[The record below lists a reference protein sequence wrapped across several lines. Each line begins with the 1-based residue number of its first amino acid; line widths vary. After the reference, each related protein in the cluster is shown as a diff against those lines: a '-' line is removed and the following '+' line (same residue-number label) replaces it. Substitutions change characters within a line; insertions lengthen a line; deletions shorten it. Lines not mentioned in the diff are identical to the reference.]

1 MSASTVTTTT
11 PAPGKS
17 RHPYDTCPLC
27 SASDISELRTGDC
40 SHHALYKPVV
50 SPLMV
55 WMRCGAC
62 EHVFT
67 EGYFTDEARAE
78 VFSSTHPNEQPGAD
92 FEQNR
97 YVSARI
103 VERVARYVSD
113 GTGTATWL
121 DAGSGNGSLLFTA
134 EEWGF
139 RPEGLVLRPATAQ
152 GLRALGIDAHCADL
166 TALDGSGRYS
176 VISLTDVLEHMPYPG
191 RGLAAAHRLL
201 REDGVLFASMPSYG
215 CAAWRLLDAR
225 NANPYWGELEHFH
238 NFSRARLY
246 SLLEE
251 HGFEPLHYAV
261 SERHRVGMEVV
272 ARRRTGPA
280 PA

>member
-1 MSASTVTTTT
+1 MSASTVTPTT
-11 PAPGKS
+11 PAPGRS
-17 RHPYDTCPLC
+17 RHPYDACPLC
-27 SASDISELRTGDC
+27 SAPDISELRTGDC

-62 EHVFT
+62 GHVFT
-67 EGYFTDEARAE
+67 EGYFTDEVRAE
-78 VFSSTHPNEQPGAD
+78 VFSSTQPNQRPGAD

-103 VERVARYVSD
+103 VERVARHAPD
-113 GTGTATWL
+113 GAWL
-121 DAGSGNGSLLFTA
+121 DVGFGNGSLLFTA

-139 RPEGLVLRPATAQ
+139 QPRGLDLRPATVQAM
-152 GLRALGIDAHCADL
+152 RALGIDAHCADL
-166 TALDGSGRYS
+166 TALDEPGRYS
-176 VISLTDVLEHMPYPG
+176 VISLADVLEHMPYPG
-191 RGLAAAHRLL
+191 QGLVAAHRLL
-201 REDGVLFASMPSYG
+201 REDGVLFASMPHYD

-238 NFSRARLY
+238 NFSRARFY

-251 HGFEPLHYAV
+251 HGFEPLQYAV
-261 SERHRVGMEVV
+261 SERYRLCMEVI
-272 ARRRTGPA
+272 ARRR
-280 PA
+280 

>member
-11 PAPGKS
+11 PTTRKS
-17 RHPYDTCPLC
+17 RHLYDTCPLC
-27 SASDISELRTGDC
+27 SATDISELRTGDC

-67 EGYFTDEARAE
+67 EGYFTDETRAA
-78 VFSSTHPNEQPGAD
+78 VFSSTHPEQQPGAD

-103 VERVARYVSD
+103 VERVARYVCD
-113 GTGTATWL
+113 GTWL
-121 DAGSGNGSLLFTA
+121 DVGFGNGSLLFTA

-139 RPEGLVLRPATAQ
+139 RPEGLAPHPSTAQ
-152 GLRALGIDAHCADL
+152 GMRALGIDTHCADL
-166 TALDGSGRYS
+166 TTLDEPGRYS

-191 RGLAAAHRLL
+191 QGLVAAHRLL
-201 REDGVLFASMPSYG
+201 REDGVLLASMPHYG

-251 HGFEPLHYAV
+251 NGFEPLHYAV
-261 SERHRVGMEVV
+261 SERYRVCMEVI
-272 ARRRTGPA
+272 ARRR
-280 PA
+280 